1 MKASDKPQFS
11 KKWWVS
17 EKPADIKGAELEKA
31 LQLGEKAL
39 ADEKKKSDEVSLA
52 TAATALKDI
61 ESAVDKTIKKECDK
75 KKHKDVIC
83 VLEKFRELIKAEM
96 SRLDAAKPRL
106 AHAGADGD
114 EDEEDENKLLDTEYL
129 HKMIKLLKSGGMEL
143 RFAFG
148 LNSQVPESS
157 RLVLARKG
165 KPDRLL
171 KALKKT
177 GEYNNR
183 LLTCGYALPDPQN
196 GKTLVFRLEENAA
209 EPPQIVKLGRT
220 FLRSDNKLAFRKIK
234 VVLPGGQTI
243 EDDEPDT
250 AGDEHVAGAERRN
263 KRKQEL
269 ASMRKRLDEVMKK
282 LGL

>member
-1 MKASDKPQFS
+1 MKASEKPQFS
-11 KKWWVS
+11 KKWWLS

-31 LQLGEKAL
+31 LQAGEKAL
-39 ADEKKKSDEVSLA
+39 ADEKKKSDEQSIA
-52 TAATALKDI
+52 AAATALRDI
-61 ESAVDKTIKKECDK
+61 ESAADKTIKKECDK
-75 KKHKDVIC
+75 KKHKDVIS
-83 VLEKFRELIKAEM
+83 VLEKFRDLIKTEM
-96 SRLDAAKPRL
+96 SRLDAAKSRPVL
-106 AHAGADGD
+106 AGASGE
-114 EDEEDENKLLDTEYL
+114 EDEEDENKLLDSEYL
-129 HKMIKLLKSGGMEL
+129 YKMIKLLKSGGTEL

-148 LNSQVPESS
+148 LNGQAPESS

-177 GEYNNR
+177 G
-183 LLTCGYALPDPQN
+183 GHALPDPQN
-196 GKTLVFRLEENAA
+196 GKTLVFRLEENAG
-209 EPPQIVKLGRT
+209 EPPQIVKLGRS

-250 AGDEHVAGAERRN
+250 EGDERVAGVERRN

-282 LGL
+282 LGV